1 MPGPA
6 RALDFYLTAPGSV
19 AAVGGVRGAAD
30 GSPCMNEWRPQVS
43 TMRGI
48 WITGVGVVSAAG
60 TGAPAL
66 RTLLREQRSAV
77 ATLPLSYWSVGRCPT
92 PPRVRAARLLDRS
105 ARLFAAAAEE
115 AWRGAG
121 FTDAPPDPSRCDVIE
136 GSSLGALGEV
146 LPQERDRS
154 VAGSSRASGLR
165 LLLGAGG
172 ADFAEGH
179 GVEGAVFHISAGS
192 VSSAMAL
199 IEAVARLEAG
209 RADVVVAGGGEC
221 PLDETVLASFAA
233 GGILT
238 PSRALGGVCRPFDL
252 DRGGTVL
259 GEGAGALI
267 LERAE
272 HASRRGAAP
281 LAVILGTGWSRES
294 YRMTGPDPTGR
305 GVTQA
310 ARQAIGGLGAAKIGW
325 IKTHG
330 AGTRLNDAAECEGLA
345 ALMGDDLPD
354 APLTSLKPAL
364 GHSLGASAAV
374 ETVAAVLALQDGMV
388 PPTLNTLNP
397 DPSLPPC
404 TVALEPLV
412 PREPVALL
420 LAESFDGRC
429 AAWTLAA
436 AA

>member
-1 MPGPA
+1 MEE
-6 RALDFYLTAPGSV
+6 
-19 AAVGGVRGAAD
+19 
-30 GSPCMNEWRPQVS
+30 MMQ
-43 TMRGI
+43 GI
-48 WITGVGVVSAAG
+48 WITGVGAVSAAG
-60 TGAPAL
+60 NGAPAL
-66 RTLLREQRSAV
+66 GSLLSERRSAV
-77 ATLPLSYWSVGRCPT
+77 AALPFTYWSVGRCPT
-92 PPRVRAARLLDRS
+92 PPRVRAAHLLDRS

-121 FTDAPPDPSRCDVIE
+121 FAGVPPEPSRCDVIE
-136 GSSLGALGEV
+136 GSSLGALAEV

-154 VAGSSRASGLR
+154 SAESTRPSGLR
-165 LLLGAGG
+165 FMLGAGG
-172 ADFAEGH
+172 AAFAETH
-179 GVEGAVFHISAGS
+179 GIEGAVFHISAGS
-192 VSSAMAL
+192 VSSAMAI

-221 PLDETVLASFAA
+221 PLDEVVLASFAA

-238 PSRALGGVCRPFDL
+238 PSRELGGVCRPFDL

-259 GEGAGALI
+259 GEGAGALV

-272 HASRRGAAP
+272 HATRRGTAP

-305 GVTQA
+305 GVTHA
-310 ARQAIGGLGAAKIGW
+310 ARQAVGGLEPKKIGW

-330 AGTRLNDAAECEGLA
+330 AGTRLDDAAECAGLA
-345 ALMGDDLPD
+345 ALMGSDLPD
-354 APLTSLKPAL
+354 VPLTSLKPAL

-374 ETVAAVLALQDGMV
+374 ETVAAVMALRDGIV
-388 PPTLNTLNP
+388 PPTLNTRHP
-397 DPSLPPC
+397 DPSLPAC

-412 PREPVALL
+412 PRAPVALL

-436 AA
+436 A

>member
-1 MPGPA
+1 M
-6 RALDFYLTAPGSV
+6 
-19 AAVGGVRGAAD
+19 AD
-30 GSPCMNEWRPQVS
+30 GVTMNGRRQVS
-43 TMRGI
+43 SMQGI
-48 WITGVGVVSAAG
+48 WITGVGAVSAAG

-66 RTLLREQRSAV
+66 RSLIREQRSAV
-77 ATLPLSYWSVGRCPT
+77 TALPLSYWSVGKCPT

-121 FTDAPPDPSRCDVIE
+121 FTGAPPNPSRCDVIE
-136 GSSLGALGEV
+136 GSSLGALAEV
-146 LPQERDRS
+146 LPQQRHRS
-154 VAGSSRASGLR
+154 SGGFAR
-165 LLLGAGG
+165 PSGVHFMLGAGG
-172 ADFAEGH
+172 AAFAETH
-179 GVEGAVFHISAGS
+179 GIEGAIFHISAGS
-192 VSSAMAL
+192 VSSAMAN
-199 IEAVARLEAG
+199 IEAAARLEAG

-238 PSRALGGVCRPFDL
+238 PSRELGGVCRPFDL

-259 GEGAGALI
+259 GEGAGALVM
-267 LERAE
+267 ERAE

-310 ARQAIGGLGAAKIGW
+310 AKQAVGGLTTEEVGW

-330 AGTRLNDAAECEGLA
+330 AGTRLDDAAECAGLA
-345 ALMGDDLPD
+345 ALLGGDLRDVPI
-354 APLTSLKPAL
+354 TSLKPAL

-374 ETVAAVLALQDGMV
+374 ETVAAVLALQDGIV
-388 PPTLNTLNP
+388 PPTLNTRHP
-397 DPSLPPC
+397 DPSLPAC

-412 PREPVALL
+412 PRAPVALL

-436 AA
+436 A